1 MKNVKIHDKSFKS
14 VTKPAFWN
22 GKKGYF
28 ELGLI
33 RVDAKIACA
42 YFMGPYSLPK

>member
-1 MKNVKIHDKSFKS
+1 MNQNKMKNVKIHDKSFKS

-28 ELGLI
+28 ELRLL
-33 RVDAKIACA
+33 RMDAKTNCA
-42 YFMGPYSLPK
+42 